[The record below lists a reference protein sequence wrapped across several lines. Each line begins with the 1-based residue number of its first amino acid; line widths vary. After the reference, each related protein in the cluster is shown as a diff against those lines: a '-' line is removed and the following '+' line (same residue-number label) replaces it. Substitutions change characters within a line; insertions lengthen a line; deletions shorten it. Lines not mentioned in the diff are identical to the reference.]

1 MISDTWFS
9 EIESSIVTTLEYNL
23 VLKDSA
29 PFPNLNCTTSSQN
42 ESLEGVNDF
51 PALYVHM
58 LAAPE
63 VGNTLDNT
71 EISAIRA
78 TFELQVYSNKS
89 EGECR
94 KILNACILEMK
105 KLHFNTTIPDPQ
117 SAGGKYFALA
127 RFTRIIAGGD
137 KDIVQTLES

>member
-1 MISDTWFS
+1 MISELWFS
-9 EIESSIVTTLEYNL
+9 EIESSVFTILQYEL
-23 VLKDSA
+23 VEKDSA
-29 PFPNLNCTTSSQN
+29 PFPELNCTTSSQN
-42 ESLEGVNDF
+42 ETLEGVKDF

-58 LAAPE
+58 LPAQE
-63 VGNTLDNT
+63 TGNTLDNT

-89 EGECR
+89 ESECR
-94 KILNACILEMK
+94 KILNTCILEMK

-117 SAGGKYFALA
+117 TVGGKYFAIA

-137 KDIVQTLES
+137 GDIVPKL